1 MALGSSATENPAMNV
16 SKCKKLIR
24 AQKSLFLG
32 EMEVVTRDAS
42 RSEACDINNATCD
55 RNGLARSHLQPPTEL
70 DDDEAAYSGDQ

>member
-1 MALGSSATENPAMNV
+1 VALGSSATENPAMNV
-16 SKCKKLIR
+16 SKVQKVDTR
-24 AQKSLFLG
+24 GQKSLFLG
-32 EMEVVTRDAS
+32 EMV